1 MAQAAPCVL
10 GECERASARARGRET
25 ETRSGSLLVS
35 MLVSGMAVGLLAA
48 GASHNYTRHP
58 GVRPQAGAFR
68 AEERV
73 TLSHCFSQCDNLQ
86 TQCAGFVLDDAAG
99 TLVCAYYGSTAGLHP
114 GQADTVAF
122 YEKGPL
128 GPHPPPGPPLPPP
141 PPPPPPPSPPPR
153 APDNFLCTFETD
165 VGKGE
170 PITINVTRSAAPNGV
185 DHFHM
190 LASAGFYNESAFIR
204 YAPGFVVQWGVSG
217 NRTLDEMYGHTG

>member
-1 MAQAAPCVL
+1 MRRCLVWARTTRSEDL
-10 GECERASARARGRET
+10 GE
-25 ETRSGSLLVS
+25 L
-35 MLVSGMAVGLLAA
+35 MLVATVGVGLLTA

-73 TLSHCFSQCDNLQ
+73 TLAHCLSECDTLD

-99 TLVCAYYGSTAGLHP
+99 TLLCAYYGSAAGLHP
-114 GQADTVAF
+114 DRPDNVAF
-122 YEKGPL
+122 YEKGAL

-165 VGKGE
+165 VGHGE
-170 PITINVTRSAAPNGV
+170 PITINVTRAAAPLGV

-204 YAPGFVVQWGVSG
+204 YAPNFVVQWGVSS
-217 NRTLDEMYGHTG
+217 NKTLDDMYGHRG